1 MLYCRGDVNLHTF
14 FLASARLLHILILRG
29 SLDPLD
35 RFQTFLPRLLL
46 VLLLGEVLVVVAVVD
61 SFSAAAAAAVGLLDR
76 HPFASAAATAAA
88 TAAVATAVVAE

>member
-61 SFSAAAAAAVGLLDR
+61 SFSAAAAAVGLLDR